1 MPNPEQITCYK
12 QVGCTDCGLFA
23 IAYAVDILNAN
34 NVYDLIFDQIKM
46 RKQLIAWSEQ
56 RKITFELSKME
67 IHKNHTEKHLH
78 HGTSPDVQLD

>member
-1 MPNPEQITCYK
+1 MPNLEQVTCYK
-12 QVGCTDCGLFA
+12 QVGCTDCRLFA

-56 RKITFELSKME
+56 RKITFELYG
-67 IHKNHTEKHLH
+67 NRNT
-78 HGTSPDVQLD
+78 

>member
-23 IAYAVDILNAN
+23 FAYAVDILNAN

-56 RKITFELSKME
+56 RKITFELYG
-67 IHKNHTEKHLH
+67 NRNT
-78 HGTSPDVQLD
+78 

>member
-12 QVGCTDCGLFA
+12 QVECTDCGLFA

-46 RKQLIAWSEQ
+46 RKQLIA
-56 RKITFELSKME
+56 
-67 IHKNHTEKHLH
+67 
-78 HGTSPDVQLD
+78 

>member
-23 IAYAVDILNAN
+23 ITYAVDILNAN

-56 RKITFELSKME
+56 RKITFELYG
-67 IHKNHTEKHLH
+67 NRNT
-78 HGTSPDVQLD
+78 

>member
-46 RKQLIAWSEQ
+46 RKQLIA
-56 RKITFELSKME
+56 
-67 IHKNHTEKHLH
+67 
-78 HGTSPDVQLD
+78 

>member
-1 MPNPEQITCYK
+1 MPNLEQITCYK

-46 RKQLIAWSEQ
+46 RKQLIACLNNEKSHLNFT
-56 RKITFELSKME
+56 KIE
-67 IHKNHTEKHLH
+67 IHKKHTEKHLH

>member
-56 RKITFELSKME
+56 RKITFELYG
-67 IHKNHTEKHLH
+67 NRNT
-78 HGTSPDVQLD
+78 